1 MTERG
6 SDTFNFVHIL
16 TEHMSSVRAGGVAK
30 H

>member
-6 SDTFNFVHIL
+6 SDTFYFVHIL